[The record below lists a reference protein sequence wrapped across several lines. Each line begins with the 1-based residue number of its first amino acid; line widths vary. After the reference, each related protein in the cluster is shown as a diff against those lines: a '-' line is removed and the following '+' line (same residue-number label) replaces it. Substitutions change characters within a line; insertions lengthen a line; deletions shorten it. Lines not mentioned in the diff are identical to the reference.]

1 MNQGGYVT
9 LVGYVAREPTLRATK
24 EGTLVADM
32 RIGTASRYFDKKT
45 GQWQDGDSSYFT
57 VTCWRRLATAAKI
70 SLRKGEP
77 VIVRGRFRTRTFADR
92 EGQPR
97 TEIEITAEAFG
108 HDLTR
113 GVATF
118 VQRGLP
124 PDAVLQPRRPNGD
137 AQGQGAAGQD
147 GRGRDDADRDD
158 YGPDDEDPGDGG
170 PAGVDAP
177 PPYGNPPYGNPPY
190 GTPPYGMPSAGAVA
204 ADDAPASAVADRLLD
219 ESAIARFAEDLT
231 DSGTMERELAGE
243 EPAGEEPAEAV
254 AAR

>member
-77 VIVRGRFRTRTFADR
+77 VIVRGRFRTRTFPDR

-137 AQGQGAAGQD
+137 TQGLGATGQD
-147 GRGRDDADRDD
+147 ERGRDDADRDE
-158 YGPDDEDPGDGG
+158 YGPEDEDPGDDG
-170 PAGVDAP
+170 PVGVDTP
-177 PPYGNPPYGNPPY
+177 PPYGNPPYG
-190 GTPPYGMPSAGAVA
+190 TSSAGAIA
-204 ADDAPASAVADRLLD
+204 ADDGSASGAVDRLLD
-219 ESAIARFAEDLT
+219 ESAIVRFAEDLV
-231 DSGTMERELAGE
+231 DSGTMARELAD
-243 EPAGEEPAEAV
+243 EEPAEAV

>member
-77 VIVRGRFRTRTFADR
+77 VIIRGRFRTRAFVDR

-118 VQRGLP
+118 VQRGMP
-124 PDAVLQPRRPNGD
+124 PDGFLPPRRPDGGTQGEAGQGEAGQGEAGQGD
-137 AQGQGAAGQD
+137 AGHGAGGPEDEEGDEGPVGAVD
-147 GRGRDDADRDD
+147 GG
-158 YGPDDEDPGDGG
+158 PGDG
-170 PAGVDAP
+170 PAD
-177 PPYGNPPYGNPPY
+177 
-190 GTPPYGMPSAGAVA
+190 
-204 ADDAPASAVADRLLD
+204 AVADQFIN
-219 ESAIARFAEDLT
+219 ESAIARFAE
-231 DSGTMERELAGE
+231 ELADEGRDAEELADEARGAEELKGE
-243 EPAGEEPAEAV
+243 EPVAGEPVETV
-254 AAR
+254 GAR

>member
-32 RIGTASRYFDKKT
+32 RIGTASRYFDKGT

-77 VIVRGRFRTRTFADR
+77 VIIRGRFRTRAFVDR
-92 EGQPR
+92 EGQAR

-118 VQRGLP
+118 VQRGMP
-124 PDAVLQPRRPNGD
+124 PDGVLRPRRPNGGTEGEAD
-137 AQGQGAAGQD
+137 QAEAGHGEAGGGETGEGAG
-147 GRGRDDADRDD
+147 
-158 YGPDDEDPGDGG
+158 GPEDEEGDGG
-170 PAGVDAP
+170 SVGADAP
-177 PPYGNPPYGNPPY
+177 L
-190 GTPPYGMPSAGAVA
+190 PYGMPPAGAT
-204 ADDAPASAVADRLLD
+204 ADELLN
-219 ESAIARFAEDLT
+219 ERAIARFAEDLA
-231 DSGTMERELAGE
+231 DSGAMERELEGGEPEAGD
-243 EPAGEEPAEAV
+243 PVEAV

>member
-32 RIGTASRYFDKKT
+32 RIGTASRYFDKGT

-77 VIVRGRFRTRTFADR
+77 VIIRGRFRTRAFVDR
-92 EGQPR
+92 EGQAR

-118 VQRGLP
+118 VQRGMP
-124 PDAVLQPRRPNGD
+124 PDGVLRPRRPNGGTEGETD
-137 AQGQGAAGQD
+137 QAEAGQGEAGEGEGVAGGGEAGQ
-147 GRGRDDADRDD
+147 GETGEGA
-158 YGPDDEDPGDGG
+158 GCPEDEEGDGG
-170 PAGVDAP
+170 AVGADAP
-177 PPYGNPPYGNPPY
+177 L
-190 GTPPYGMPSAGAVA
+190 PYGMPPAGAT
-204 ADDAPASAVADRLLD
+204 ADELLN
-219 ESAIARFAEDLT
+219 EPAIARFAEDLT
-231 DSGTMERELAGE
+231 DSGAMERELEGGEPEAGD
-243 EPAGEEPAEAV
+243 PVEAV